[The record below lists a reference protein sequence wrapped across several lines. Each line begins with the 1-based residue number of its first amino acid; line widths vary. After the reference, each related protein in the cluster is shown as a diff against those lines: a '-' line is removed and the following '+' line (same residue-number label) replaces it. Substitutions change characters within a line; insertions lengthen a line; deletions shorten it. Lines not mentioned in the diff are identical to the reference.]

1 MSLRGSV
8 VDCVSFG
15 SGGSIDVSFVLLE
28 SLEGDVGLWMEMDR
42 VAQHLW
48 GNWVVGHVAFTV

>member
-15 SGGSIDVSFVLLE
+15 SGGSIDVSFVVPE
-28 SLEGDVGLWMEMDR
+28 ALEGDVGLWMEIER

-48 GNWVVGHVAFTV
+48 GNWEIGE

>member
-15 SGGSIDVSFVLLE
+15 SGGSIDVSFVVPE
-28 SLEGDVGLWMEMDR
+28 ALEGDVGLWMKVDLR
-42 VAQHLW
+42 
-48 GNWVVGHVAFTV
+48 N